1 MRRLAHAELSLHAL
15 VSSAR
20 DTTGTAGAKRS
31 AALATELSATMM
43 SIAAQI
49 RSVRSP
55 HGGADNDMARVIERL
70 SDVARALEDI
80 VAAPWVPVPASSGSA
95 VTTFRSEGKEYQ
107 AERTGAFA
115 RGAAG

>member
-31 AALATELSATMM
+31 AALGTELSATMM

-55 HGGADNDMARVIERL
+55 HGGADDDMARVIERL
-70 SDVARALEDI
+70 SDVAAALEDI
-80 VAAPWVPVPASSGSA
+80 VADPVAGAGARVQRAGSHRLP
-95 VTTFRSEGKEYQ
+95 FGQKKH
-107 AERTGAFA
+107 GA
-115 RGAAG
+115 